1 MAMVITPVDSLLSPG
16 ATFSIVGHSTTWA
29 ATATFGHQVRSAVG
43 TPGTGTCATI
53 LIMWADILPI
63 GRMGSQSAA

>member
-1 MAMVITPVDSLLSPG
+1 MVITPVDSLPSPG

-29 ATATFGHQVRSAVG
+29 ATATFGLRVRLAVG

-53 LIMWADILPI
+53 LIMWTGAPPI
-63 GRMGSQSAA
+63 ARMDSQSVA